1 MTAMRLMLRIFS
13 LPTMADPLRCAVV
26 AMLIGLPGVAIA
38 AGASPSQ
45 WNQPA
50 EQLAEQ
56 VAAILGPGEA
66 RLTIR
71 NLSTISSDEIPSIR
85 KLLEQDLKAHGI
97 QLSGAESANSLRVT
111 LSENARE
118 RIWVAE
124 VVEGAETQVA
134 MVHVGASAAQTNKL
148 AGGIMLRKQ
157 TLFTSSEPLLS
168 VLQNSNEL
176 VALEPEQIVIYA
188 QTADGW
194 HEQKRVNIGQGRPL
208 PRDPRGILLES
219 TSGQGFEALL
229 AGTRCRGSLSALTS
243 ETPAVECRES
253 DDPWTLLESGSAGGT
268 ASMSAF
274 YNAARNYFTGVI
286 TPNPGVD
293 LPPFYSAALIP
304 RAVGGA
310 ALLLGGIDQK
320 VQMVDNGALRTV
332 AGARD
337 WGSDFAILQ
346 SSCGA
351 GTQIIASGSGE
362 AVADSLRAYE
372 LATWEAVPASAPLA
386 MDGTVTALWNAPD
399 LKSVLAVVRN
409 ATNQFEVDRV
419 TALCN

>member
-1 MTAMRLMLRIFS
+1 M
-13 LPTMADPLRCAVV
+13 
-26 AMLIGLPGVAIA
+26 AMLIGLPGVAMAVA
-38 AGASPSQ
+38 APPSP

-71 NLSTISSDEIPSIR
+71 NLSTISTGEIPSIQ
-85 KLLEQDLKAHGI
+85 KMLEQDLKARGI
-97 QLSGAESANSLRVT
+97 QLSGADSANSVRVT

-124 VVEGAETQVA
+124 VVEGKETQVA
-134 MVHVGASAAQTNKL
+134 MVHVGASAARTIKPE
-148 AGGIMLRKQ
+148 GGIMLRKQ
-157 TLFTSSEPLLS
+157 TIFTSSEPLLS

-176 VALEPEQIVIYA
+176 VALEPEQIVIYVQA
-188 QTADGW
+188 ADGW
-194 HEQKRVNIGQGRPL
+194 HEQKRVNIGQRRPL
-208 PRDPRGILLES
+208 PRDPRGILLAS

-229 AGTRCRGSLSALTS
+229 AGTRCIGSWSATTS
-243 ETPAVECRES
+243 ETPAVQCRES
-253 DDPWTLLESGSAGGT
+253 DDPWTLLQSNSAGGT
-268 ASMSAF
+268 SSMSAF
-274 YNAARNYFTGVI
+274 YNAARNYFTGVT

-293 LPPFYSAALIP
+293 LPPFYSAALVP
-304 RAVGGA
+304 RAAGGA
-310 ALLLGGIDQK
+310 ALLVGGIDQK
-320 VQMVDNGALRTV
+320 VQMVDNGALRAV

-337 WGSDFAILQ
+337 WGSDFALLQ
-346 SSCGA
+346 SSCGT

-362 AVADSLRAYE
+362 AAADSLRAYE
-372 LATWEAVPASAPLA
+372 LTALEAVPASAPLA
-386 MDGTVTALWNAPD
+386 MDGTVTAIWSAPD
-399 LKSVLAVVRN
+399 DKSVLAVVRS